1 MPRTKGAKSQREQKR
16 KEKELQ
22 RKLNITVMIIIVV
35 SILLAILIYTKSGY
49 LGKSLSPM
57 LGGVFGYI
65 KYLIPVGLMIMAL
78 YIAHDRDTKYY
89 STKLIMFIVILVLI
103 DVVLTCYQVSSG
115 NIDVNGEF
123 EKALSRAYDL
133 GTRDLGGGVIGAFL
147 AYPLIKFIGTSG
159 AIIASIGVT
168 LEFIKIHG

>member
-1 MPRTKGAKSQREQKR
+1 MPRTKGSKSQREQKR

-65 KYLIPVGLMIMAL
+65 KTY
-78 YIAHDRDTKYY
+78 
-89 STKLIMFIVILVLI
+89 
-103 DVVLTCYQVSSG
+103 G
-115 NIDVNGEF
+115 NGT
-123 EKALSRAYDL
+123 LHCSR
-133 GTRDLGGGVIGAFL
+133 
-147 AYPLIKFIGTSG
+147 
-159 AIIASIGVT
+159 
-168 LEFIKIHG
+168 